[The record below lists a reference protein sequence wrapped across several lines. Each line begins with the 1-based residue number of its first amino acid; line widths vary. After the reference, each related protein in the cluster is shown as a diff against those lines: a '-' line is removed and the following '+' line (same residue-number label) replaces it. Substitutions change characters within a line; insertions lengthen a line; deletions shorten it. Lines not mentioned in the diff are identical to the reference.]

1 MPPLREM
8 SECMLI
14 AAPEHLRVR
23 GRHCSIRENRRPRR
37 RPSECAQC
45 DGCCAQSRH
54 HRAVFRASA
63 PHHSATAAVPARS
76 QKTARAFQRD
86 RKSTRLNS
94 SHVEI
99 SYAVFCLKKKKKITK
114 TFLRYTRTSCG
125 QLNYM

>member
-76 QKTARAFQRD
+76 QKTARAFQR
-86 RKSTRLNS
+86 RVHPKIESRSEEHTSELQSRQYLVCR
-94 SHVEI
+94 HLLE
-99 SYAVFCLKKKKKITK
+99 KKIK
-114 TFLRYTRTSCG
+114 KHVSIYT
-125 QLNYM
+125 